1 MAPMQ
6 YYLPVALWPG
16 ACFATVNLLRSQ
28 GMFYELSAFIGT
40 SQHFLNIAGQVDNPV
55 PQACYVPRTSTL
67 MGLMPQSS
75 IW

>member
-16 ACFATVNLLRSQ
+16 FYRDFKFATVNLLRSQ

-40 SQHFLNIAGQVDNPV
+40 SQYFLNIAGYMASCKP
-55 PQACYVPRTSTL
+55 STT
-67 MGLMPQSS
+67 GLLRASEFAG
-75 IW
+75 